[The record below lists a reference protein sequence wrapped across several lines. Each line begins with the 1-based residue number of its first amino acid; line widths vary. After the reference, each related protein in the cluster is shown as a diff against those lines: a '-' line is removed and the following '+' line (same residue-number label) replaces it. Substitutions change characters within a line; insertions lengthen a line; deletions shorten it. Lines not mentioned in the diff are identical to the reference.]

1 MLLCPMISEKNV
13 LRHRNVR
20 STDSDVPTLTE
31 RRIHVYLE
39 SINDNEVI
47 HKFHARRRR
56 ETSFPV
62 MDN

>member
-31 RRIHVYLE
+31 RRIHE
-39 SINDNEVI
+39 SINEVI